1 MQLKPVGQEGI
12 GLLFLTCKSSRSTLN
27 YTHLTQDER
36 YQIQALHHA
45 GHSISEIA
53 RQLHRSASTILREL
67 KRNCNSTLYWAA
79 QAQKLADSRQLLCRN
94 ALTISPQKWLTVE
107 AYLRLHLS
115 PQQVAGRLEIEG
127 VMSISPETIYQYVY
141 RDKAQG
147 GDLASYLRC
156 QKARRKRYG
165 SGRQRR
171 GVLKNRV
178 GIEQRPCVVAIRE
191 RLGDWEGD
199 TVIGRGHS
207 GVLVTLVERKSRFT
221 LARCLPKR
229 EAEPVSAAI
238 IEMLRAH
245 KTHCLTI
252 TFDNG
257 KEFAQHQFI
266 ASCLAA
272 DVYFARPYHSWER
285 GTNEN
290 TNGLLRQYFPKKMSF
305 ADLSQTDVDDAT
317 YRLNHRPRKCLQ
329 YRTPHEVFYNLP
341 QQSLN

>member
-1 MQLKPVGQEGI
+1 M
-12 GLLFLTCKSSRSTLN
+12 TCKSARSTLN

-45 GHSISEIA
+45 RHSVVEIA
-53 RQLHRSASTILREL
+53 CQLRRSRSTIWREL
-67 KRNCNSTLYWAA
+67 KRNGTMALYQAD
-79 QAQKLADSRQLLCRN
+79 QAQQLACTRQLLCRN
-94 ALTISPQKWLTVE
+94 ARTIAPEKWPHVE
-107 AYLRLHLS
+107 AYLRLYLS
-115 PQQVAGRLEIEG
+115 PQQVAGRLALEG
-127 VMSISPETIYQYVY
+127 VLFISPETIYQYIL
-141 RDKAQG
+141 RDKANS
-147 GDLASYLRC
+147 GDLANYLRC
-156 QKARRKRYG
+156 QKLRRKRYG

-178 GIEQRPCVVAIRE
+178 GIEQRPCVVDSRQ

-199 TVIGRGHS
+199 TVIGRGYS
-207 GVLVTLVERKSRFT
+207 GVLVTLVERMSRFT
-221 LARCLPKR
+221 LACCLPRR

-245 KTHCLTI
+245 KASCLTI

-257 KEFAQHQFI
+257 KEFADHAFM
-266 ASCLAA
+266 ASCLKA

-290 TNGLLRQYFPKKMSF
+290 TNGLLRQFFPKKMSF
-305 ADLSQTDVDDAT
+305 ANLSQIEVDDAV

-329 YRTPHEVFYNLP
+329 YRTPHEVFYGLE
-341 QQSLN
+341 QRSLN

>member
-1 MQLKPVGQEGI
+1 M
-12 GLLFLTCKSSRSTLN
+12 TCKSARSTLN

-45 GHSISEIA
+45 GHSSSDIA
-53 RQLHRSASTILREL
+53 HQLNRSRSTICREL
-67 KRNCNSTLYWAA
+67 QRNGTNQTYEACAA
-79 QAQKLADSRQLLCRN
+79 QQLALKRQLLCRN
-94 ALTISPQKWLTVE
+94 ALTIAPERWVTIAV
-107 AYLRLHLS
+107 YLRLGLS
-115 PQQVAGRLEIEG
+115 PQQVAGRLELEG
-127 VMSISPETIYQYVY
+127 ATRISPETIYQYVY
-141 RDKAQG
+141 QDKANG
-147 GDLASYLRC
+147 GDLVDLLRC

-178 GIEQRPCVVAIRE
+178 GIEQRPCVVDSRE

-207 GVLVTLVERKSRFT
+207 GVLVTLVERMSRFT
-221 LARCLPKR
+221 LACCLPNR
-229 EAEPVSAAI
+229 EAAPVGAAI

-245 KTHCLTI
+245 KAKCHTI

-257 KEFAQHQFI
+257 KEFADHAFM
-266 ASCLAA
+266 AMCLEAQ
-272 DVYFARPYHSWER
+272 VYFARPYHSWER

-305 ADLSQTDVDDAT
+305 ADLIQIDVSDAA
-317 YRLNHRPRKCLQ
+317 YKLNHRPRKCLG
-329 YRTPHEVFYNLP
+329 YRTPHEVFYGLELQP
-341 QQSLN
+341 LN

>member
-1 MQLKPVGQEGI
+1 MQL
-12 GLLFLTCKSSRSTLN
+12 N
-27 YTHLTQDER
+27 
-36 YQIQALHHA
+36 
-45 GHSISEIA
+45 
-53 RQLHRSASTILREL
+53 RSASTIWREL
-67 KRNCNSTLYWAA
+67 KRNCIATLYRAD
-79 QAQKLADSRQLLCRN
+79 QAQKLADDRQLLCRN
-94 ALTISPQKWLTVE
+94 ALTIAPQKWLNVE
-107 AYLRLHLS
+107 AYLRLYLS
-115 PQQVAGRLEIEG
+115 PQQVAGRLALEG
-127 VMSISPETIYQYVY
+127 VLSISPETIYQHIL

-156 QKARRKRYG
+156 QKLRRKRYG

-178 GIEQRPCVVAIRE
+178 GIEQRPCVVESRE

-199 TVIGRGHS
+199 TVIGRGHT
-207 GVLVTLVERKSRFT
+207 GVLVTLVERMSRFT
-221 LARCLPKR
+221 LACCLPNR

-238 IEMLRAH
+238 IQMLRGH
-245 KTHCLTI
+245 KARCLTI

-290 TNGLLRQYFPKKMSF
+290 TNGLLRQFFPKKMSF
-305 ADLSQTDVDDAT
+305 TNLTQIDVDDAA

-329 YRTPHEVFYNLP
+329 YRTPHEVFYDL
-341 QQSLN
+341 QRQSLN

>member
-1 MQLKPVGQEGI
+1 MGQGRI
-12 GLLFLTCKSSRSTLN
+12 GLLFLTCKSARSTLN

-36 YQIQALHHA
+36 YQIQALHYA
-45 GHSISEIA
+45 GHSIAEIA
-53 RQLHRSASTILREL
+53 RQLNRSRSTIWREL
-67 KRNCNSTLYWAA
+67 KRNSSTSMYEASA
-79 QAQKLADSRQLLCRN
+79 SQKLAGARQLLCRN
-94 ALTISPQKWLTVE
+94 ALTIAPGKWLNVE
-107 AYLRLHLS
+107 AYLRLYLS
-115 PQQVAGRLEIEG
+115 PQQVAGRLALEG
-127 VMSISPETIYQYVY
+127 VLRISPETIYQYVY

-178 GIEQRPCVVAIRE
+178 GIEQRPCVVDSRQ

-207 GVLVTLVERKSRFT
+207 GVLVTLVERRSRFT
-221 LARCLPKR
+221 LACCLPNR

-245 KTHCLTI
+245 KAHCRTI

-257 KEFAQHQFI
+257 KEFADHAFI
-266 ASCLAA
+266 GSCLAA

-290 TNGLLRQYFPKKMSF
+290 TNGLLRQFFPKTMSF
-305 ADLSQTDVDDAT
+305 ANLVQIDVDDAA

-329 YRTPHEVFYNLP
+329 YRTPHEVFYNL
-341 QQSLN
+341 QRQTLN